1 MFIIFFHIGLEG
13 VVEVCVVEGAEVVVE
28 EVNGDTQET
37 SMLSSVNTVVKLTY
51 MYISVTSLHLL

>member
-1 MFIIFFHIGLEG
+1 M
-13 VVEVCVVEGAEVVVE
+13 VEGAEVVVE

-37 SMLSSVNTVVKLTY
+37 SMLSSINTVVKLTY